1 MFFIPVPHMFIIKNE
16 HVASRFYKTDMDS
29 LVSISLYFFERI
41 WRLIDQLLGAIN
53 ETASVP

>member
-1 MFFIPVPHMFIIKNE
+1 MFFISVPHMFIIKNE
-16 HVASRFYKTDMDS
+16 HVASRLYKTDMDS

>member
-16 HVASRFYKTDMDS
+16 HFASRFYKTDMDS